1 MKLIAIIGTTA
12 LLAAAPASI
21 GLIGN
26 TSFSEDVP
34 VRVPATATLLDSQG
48 SPTSSPSS
56 SPSSSHPRTRLA
68 DPRGEA
74 EPGDDHGGDRPRDTR
89 TEAGDDHGGHGEAE
103 SGDDHGGHGGGGMTA
118 AVTTAAGTGTAETG
132 PTTTDGRCTGPRGPA
147 RRAASG

>member
-48 SPTSSPSS
+48 SPTASPSHR
-56 SPSSSHPRTRLA
+56 SHPRGEAEPA
-68 DPRGEA
+68 DDHGGDRPSGTHGEA

-89 TEAGDDHGGHGEAE
+89 TEVGDDHGGHGEAE
-103 SGDDHGGHGGGGMTA
+103 SGDDHSGHGGHGGDDSGGDDS
-118 AVTTAAGTGTAETG
+118 GGDRHG
-132 PTTTDGRCTGPRGPA
+132 GDG
-147 RRAASG
+147 SDDD

>member
-48 SPTSSPSS
+48 SPTASPSHR
-56 SPSSSHPRTRLA
+56 SH
-68 DPRGEA
+68 PRGEA
-74 EPGDDHGGDRPRDTR
+74 EP
-89 TEAGDDHGGHGEAE
+89 GDDHGGHGEAE
-103 SGDDHGGHGGGGMTA
+103 SGDDHGRHGGHGGDDSGGDRH
-118 AVTTAAGTGTAETG
+118 GG
-132 PTTTDGRCTGPRGPA
+132 DG
-147 RRAASG
+147 SDDD